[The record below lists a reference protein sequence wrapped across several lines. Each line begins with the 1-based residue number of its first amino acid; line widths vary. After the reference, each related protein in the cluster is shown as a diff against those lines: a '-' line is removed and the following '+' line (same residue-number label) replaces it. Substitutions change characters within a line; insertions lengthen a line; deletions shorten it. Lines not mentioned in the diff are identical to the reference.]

1 MSTVA
6 IRLFLPSSPT
16 ETFQCQSVIRSV
28 WIDHGLSS
36 EVVDR
41 FMNAAH
47 DLTGI
52 EQNYLL
58 PPRSHFW
65 VAEDSS
71 TGSLVGTVGLQPLSL
86 GDRNLYEELT
96 AESSKHF
103 FPNISPD
110 EICELKRL
118 GVLSSY
124 QKKKIGYGLVQ
135 SFFDFARKNG
145 YKAVHLTSALDWKQA
160 SQFYTRMGFERGKVV
175 CFSKSGDIKEREGE
189 SPTLERQTKN
199 FERIEDLMEEDWRE
213 INRPVM
219 ESKIVYVQHY
229 WMKL

>member
-1 MSTVA
+1 MSSVTVRP
-6 IRLFLPSSPT
+6 ILPNSPT
-16 ETFQCQSVIRSV
+16 ETLQCQSITRNV
-28 WIDHGLSS
+28 WIDHGLTP
-36 EVVDR
+36 EVVDL
-41 FMNAAH
+41 FMNTAL
-47 DLTGI
+47 DLTDI

-58 PPRSHFW
+58 PPGSHFW

-71 TGSLVGTVGLQPLSL
+71 TGSLVGTIGLQPLSL
-86 GDRNLYEELT
+86 GDKNLYEELT
-96 AESSKHF
+96 ADSSKRF

-110 EICELKRL
+110 EICELKRM

-135 SFFDFARKNG
+135 SFFDFARKFG
-145 YKAVHLTSALDWKQA
+145 YKAVHLMSALDWKQA
-160 SQFYTRMGFERGKVV
+160 SQFYTRTGFERGKVV
-175 CFSKSGDIKEREGE
+175 CFSKGADIKEREGE

-199 FERIEDLMEEDWRE
+199 FERIEDLMEEDWKE

-219 ESKIVYVQHY
+219 ESKRVYVQHY